1 MKRNT
6 AYIGLGSNLGERE
19 NLVKNALRM
28 LRQLDDIKVAR
39 TSELIE
45 TAPLAGMDQPPYI
58 NAVAEIRT
66 PLDAQQLYQKLV
78 EAENLLGRKREARWA
93 SRTVDLDLLL
103 FEDQIIDTAELTVP
117 HPQMHLR
124 SFVLKPLCQ
133 LNSDLV
139 HPFLKVT
146 VGELARRLGGH
157 DFFIDEGRSQ
167 VICIAGIIGAGK
179 TTLAG
184 RLAELLDCR
193 TIFEAYD
200 TNPFLPKVYAGE
212 KHLALDS
219 QLYFL
224 TSRAEQLNPDVLEN
238 GVRVIADYIFEKELI
253 YAKLL
258 LDGQQ
263 LKLYEKLYEPVAPMV
278 TRPVLV
284 IYLVESAQ
292 VCLER
297 IHRRNRPYEQQIEP
311 DFLEQL
317 ASDYE
322 QLFAGYDA
330 APVIRLSGFDAND
343 QSALEHVAEHVR
355 CYTAGPAACEE
366 LSTEAL
372 EDGSYQ
378 ANR

>member
-1 MKRNT
+1 MNRHT

-45 TAPLAGMDQPPYI
+45 TAPLAGIDQPPYI
-58 NAVAEIRT
+58 NAVAEIKT
-66 PLDAQQLYQKLV
+66 PLSAQQLHQKLV
-78 EAENLLGRKREARWA
+78 ETENLLGRKREGKWG

-103 FEDQIIDTAELTVP
+103 FEDEIIQTDELTIP

-124 SFVLKPLCQ
+124 SFVLQPLCE
-133 LNSDLV
+133 LSSDLV
-139 HPFLKVT
+139 HPYLKVT
-146 VGELARRLGGH
+146 VGELAKRLSGR
-157 DFFIDEGRSQ
+157 DFFIDEGRPQ
-167 VICIAGIIGAGK
+167 VICIAGIIGSGK

-184 RLAELLDCR
+184 RLAELLDCP

-224 TSRAEQLNPDVLEN
+224 TSRAEQLKPDALEN

-258 LDGQQ
+258 LGDEQ
-263 LKLYEKLYEPVAPMV
+263 LKLYEKLYEPVAPTV

-284 IYLVESAQ
+284 IHLVESPD

-297 IHRRNRPYEQQIEP
+297 IHRRNRLYEQQIQQ
-311 DFLEQL
+311 DFLAQL
-317 ASDYE
+317 ASGYE
-322 QLFAGYDA
+322 QLFADYDA
-330 APVIRLSGFDAND
+330 APVIRLTHFDAND
-343 QSALEHVAEHVR
+343 RSALEHLTQHIR
-355 CYTAGPAACEE
+355 CYTAQLCHCEQAGD
-366 LSTEAL
+366 EAV
-372 EDGSYQ
+372 
-378 ANR
+378 